1 MKNQLPLLR
10 SCIRCCMLLLII
22 ASSLQANAKK
32 TPTHFGTVQSFL
44 GSYTGEIAIDLDGPN
59 DDMLSITL
67 FEEKVKDKGG
77 WQKTKQSIKL
87 NMATVRLIT
96 IDSISYK
103 IASIEYAAD
112 KRYAYCCLQLKE
124 GGQKLGLYQWGTQN
138 DPEKWVVHYTN
149 LSSFTM
155 LSSPTLAGNKI
166 SMYALFAK
174 CPEIK
179 ERLRSTKNGFIT
191 NEMSTAERLATF
203 RQLIQESA
211 ECLQ

>member
-1 MKNQLPLLR
+1 MKKQLPLLR

-32 TPTHFGTVQSFL
+32 TPTHFGTVHSIM
-44 GSYTGEIAIDLDGPN
+44 GSYTGDIEIDLNGTN
-59 DDMLSITL
+59 DAMLKIILHQQTTK
-67 FEEKVKDKGG
+67 EKGS
-77 WQKTKQSIKL
+77 WEKTTKTMTVNMFMVQSI
-87 NMATVRLIT
+87 V
-96 IDSISYK
+96 IDSNTYR
-103 IASIEYAAD
+103 IANIEYAQG
-112 KRYAYCCLQLKE
+112 KQYSNCCLQLKE